1 MLRWVPMKITTALGL
16 ASALVVG
23 SVSSAG
29 CALMCT
35 AAHPVQAHN
44 EGWPQSAAAHDHAA
58 CDHEHGISNSKTSN
72 IAVHHGVSC
81 NPDCQSWVRLSA
93 RRTVPTAAFKNGG
106 LRLPKSAT
114 FEQSATAASPPAGDS
129 LCSTPP
135 AKRCS
140 SILRV

>member
-1 MLRWVPMKITTALGL
+1 MGRAPMKIPTALVL
-16 ASALVVG
+16 ASVLVAG

-35 AAHPVQAHN
+35 VAHPVQAHN
-44 EGWPQSAAAHDHAA
+44 EGWPQSADAHDHAA

-72 IAVHHGVSC
+72 IAAHHGVSC
-81 NPDCQSWVRLSA
+81 NPDCQSWLKLSA
-93 RRTVPTAAFKNGG
+93 RQAAARAGFNNGG
-106 LRLPKSAT
+106 LWLPKSTT

-129 LCSTPP
+129 LCSTPL